1 MISIYPS
8 MILLCHDM
16 KRPDEAFGYA
26 ERARSRAFLDVLALS
41 VWVPGA
47 RGESTAFT
55 EEQNLALKLRLLQGL
70 LRMSEHEAQQRMIR
84 SEIQATHEQYN
95 LILDA
100 LEETDPEYVSLR
112 RGTPLSFEELQ
123 TMSPNRIVLVEYFT
137 TDDVTLLFGVRADWD
152 KPEVVE
158 IKRPLSDIRD
168 YVTNHFGPETAGNQP
183 VRQLDLDEWQQE
195 FGEFIDPIKDWADPG
210 DYLYLVPH
218 DALHYLPLHALK
230 LEGQYLIERNPV
242 LYTPSASVLKYCQA
256 KRKGRRDQALVL
268 GDSYGDLVHAR
279 AEALAVAQA
288 FGTQAYLGQAAQK
301 SLVQNRLKENK
312 EAIDVLHFACHG
324 RFHHTQPLKSGILMA
339 PEENGEESSEYEPK
353 LGDLPVSR
361 YLTAEDFFGME
372 MQVDLVMLSACESGV
387 SDIRPGDELFGLMR
401 ALIYAGTPSVV
412 MSLWSVDQIS
422 SGIFMQTFY
431 KVLKQPK
438 TTKVEA
444 LQTAQLTL
452 KEMTA
457 REAIDYCQATIDLLQ
472 NAGEDEAIHALTE
485 DMADLHFQ
493 AGNYPEAVKIYEA
506 LLDKLDPEAGMD
518 KYQALDVA
526 LARCEM
532 LTGQPVKPDY
542 NNQIY
547 SHPFHWAPFIL
558 VGDWQ

>member
-1 MISIYPS
+1 MPNKI
-8 MILLCHDM
+8 
-16 KRPDEAFGYA
+16 
-26 ERARSRAFLDVLALS
+26 VLA
-41 VWVPGA
+41 
-47 RGESTAFT
+47 
-55 EEQNLALKLRLLQGL
+55 
-70 LRMSEHEAQQRMIR
+70 
-84 SEIQATHEQYN
+84 
-95 LILDA
+95 
-100 LEETDPEYVSLR
+100 
-112 RGTPLSFEELQ
+112 
-123 TMSPNRIVLVEYFT
+123 EYFT

-152 KPEVVE
+152 EPEVVE
-158 IKRPLSDIRD
+158 IKRPLSDIRT
-168 YVTNHFGPETAGNQP
+168 YVTEHFGPDVSGGQSIRN
-183 VRQLDLDEWQQE
+183 LNLDEWQRE
-195 FGEFIDPIKDWADPG
+195 FADFIDPIKDWADPG

-256 KRKGRRDQALVL
+256 KRKGQRDRALVL
-268 GDSYGDLVHAR
+268 GDSFGDLVHAR
-279 AEALAVAQA
+279 AEAVAVAQA

-301 SLVQNRLKENK
+301 SLVQKQLQENK

-339 PEENGEESSEYEPK
+339 QEEIGEETSEYEPR

-372 MQVDLVMLSACESGV
+372 MNADLVTLSACESGV

-422 SGIFMQTFY
+422 SGIFMQKFY
-431 KVLKQPK
+431 QALKQPEI
-438 TTKVEA
+438 TKVKA
-444 LQTAQLTL
+444 LQTAQLAL

-457 REAIDYCQATIDLLQ
+457 REALDYCQDTIDLLQ
-472 NAGEDEAIHALTE
+472 NAGEDAAIHALTE
-485 DMADLHFQ
+485 DTADLHYQ
-493 AGNYPEAVKIYEA
+493 AGNYTEAIKIYEA
-506 LLDKLDPEAGMD
+506 LLGELDPEID
-518 KYQALDVA
+518 KKKYRALDVA
-526 LARCEM
+526 LTRCEM
-532 LTGQPVKPDY
+532 LAGQSAKPDY
-542 NNQIY
+542 NRQIY

>member
-1 MISIYPS
+1 
-8 MILLCHDM
+8 
-16 KRPDEAFGYA
+16 
-26 ERARSRAFLDVLALS
+26 
-41 VWVPGA
+41 
-47 RGESTAFT
+47 
-55 EEQNLALKLRLLQGL
+55 
-70 LRMSEHEAQQRMIR
+70 
-84 SEIQATHEQYN
+84 
-95 LILDA
+95 
-100 LEETDPEYVSLR
+100 
-112 RGTPLSFEELQ
+112 
-123 TMSPNRIVLVEYFT
+123 MSPDRIVLAEYFT

-152 KPEVVE
+152 EPEVVE
-158 IKRPLSDIRD
+158 IERPLSDIRK
-168 YVTNHFGPETAGNQP
+168 YVNENFGPESSETDETLSTTRSK
-183 VRQLDLDEWQQE
+183 VRDLDVNEWQENFAE
-195 FGEFIDPIKDWADPG
+195 FVEPIKAWAEPG

-218 DALHYLPLHALK
+218 DALHYLPLHTLK
-230 LEGQYLIERNPV
+230 IEGQSLIERHPI

-256 KRKGRRDQALVL
+256 KRKGRRDRALVL
-268 GDSYGDLVHAR
+268 GDSNGDLVHAR
-279 AEALAVAQA
+279 AEALAVAQV
-288 FGTQAYLGQAAQK
+288 FGTQAYLGQAAQR
-301 SLVQNRLKENK
+301 SLVQNRLQEDKEG
-312 EAIDVLHFACHG
+312 IDVLHFACHG

-372 MQVDLVMLSACESGV
+372 MQADLVTLSACESGV

-412 MSLWSVDQIS
+412 MTLWKVDEIS

-431 KVLKQPK
+431 QALKQPE

-457 REAIDYCQATIDLLQ
+457 REAIDYCRSTIDLLQ
-472 NAGEDEAIHALTE
+472 NAGEDAAIHVLVK

-493 AGNYPEAVKIYEA
+493 AGNYTEAIKIYES
-506 LLDKLDPEAGMD
+506 LLGEFDPEADAG
-518 KYQALDVA
+518 KYRTLDVA
-526 LARCEM
+526 LTRCGM
-532 LTGQPVKPDY
+532 LAGQSAKPDY
-542 NNQIY
+542 GKQIY